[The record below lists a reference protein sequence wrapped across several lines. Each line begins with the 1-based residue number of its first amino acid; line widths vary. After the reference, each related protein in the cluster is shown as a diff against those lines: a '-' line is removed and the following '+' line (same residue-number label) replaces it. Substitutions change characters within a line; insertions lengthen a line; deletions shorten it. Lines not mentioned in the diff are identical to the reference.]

1 LLLRDDARRKGGN
14 IMMEETTRDMSTP
27 NEEQLSQF
35 LRWQAHKNEM
45 IARNLSREA
54 MGQWQKAIN
63 GVLALP
69 TAIALSAAANTL
81 YVAAFIER
89 GFEAFQASA
98 EAMGREFQNRA
109 QNYMRSGNGD
119 WGMGGQN
126 RGQQQPQS

>member
-1 LLLRDDARRKGGN
+1 MIEESSRDV
-14 IMMEETTRDMSTP
+14 STP
-27 NEEQLSQF
+27 NDENFSHF
-35 LRWQAHKNEM
+35 LKWQAHKNEL

-81 YVAAFIER
+81 FVAAFIER

-98 EAMGREFQNRA
+98 EAMGRDLQNRA
-109 QNYMRSGNGD
+109 QTYTRSGNGD
-119 WGMGGQN
+119 WSGTQN
-126 RGQQQPQS
+126 RSQQQQS

>member
-1 LLLRDDARRKGGN
+1 MID
-14 IMMEETTRDMSTP
+14 ESTRDMT
-27 NEEQLSQF
+27 NRNDENVSQF
-35 LRWQAHKNEM
+35 LKWQAHKNEM

-69 TAIALSAAANTL
+69 AAVALSAAANTL
-81 YVAAFIER
+81 FMAAFIER

-109 QNYMRSGNGD
+109 QDMMRANGE
-119 WGMGGQN
+119 WGGGMQN
-126 RGQQQPQS
+126 RSAQPQS